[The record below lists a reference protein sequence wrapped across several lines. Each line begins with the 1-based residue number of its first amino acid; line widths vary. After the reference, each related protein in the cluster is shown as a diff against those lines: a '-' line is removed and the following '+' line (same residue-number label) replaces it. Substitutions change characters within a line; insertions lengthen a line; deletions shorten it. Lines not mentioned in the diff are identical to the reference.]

1 MLGPPAVAVTDA
13 AVHVPP
19 ITDGV
24 ATVIPAGNVS
34 VNAALSVPAVAL
46 VFPNVSVSVDVPP
59 LAIVLGLKPFPIVG
73 AAAIVVEALHAP
85 AAQVGLS
92 GPVAA
97 TVLVSTTPAVITLAV
112 MTTDA
117 CAPAF
122 KVAEQAK
129 LPPAVN
135 GPAGQPGP
143 ATVIVE
149 MLLGSVS
156 VRTTGPVV
164 GPVPVF
170 WAVMVH
176 VTVSPI

>member
-73 AAAIVVEALHAP
+73 AALIVNAALAP
-85 AAQVGLS
+85 AALL
-92 GPVAA
+92 PWLVASA
-97 TVLVSTTPAVITLAV
+97 PTASVFVSVAGPAVPDVT
-112 MTTDA
+112 
-117 CAPAF
+117 P
-122 KVAEQAK
+122 
-129 LPPAVN
+129 
-135 GPAGQPGP
+135 
-143 ATVIVE
+143 TVIVQPPAGT
-149 MLLGSVS
+149 LAPL
-156 VRTTGPVV
+156 
-164 GPVPVF
+164 
-170 WAVMVH
+170 A
-176 VTVSPI
+176 